1 MAGAGKHQALVFVH
15 SRKETAKTARAL
27 RDKAVAEG
35 SLARLMRESS
45 ASREIL
51 QAEAETCKDAALRD
65 LLPCGFAI
73 HHAGMARADRT
84 LVEDLFAD
92 GHVQVLCSTATLA
105 WGVNL
110 PAHTVIIKGT
120 QVYSPELGGWT
131 ELSPL
136 DVGQMLGRAGRPQFD
151 SQGEGVIITG
161 HAQLQFYLS
170 LINSQLPVES
180 QLASSRLA
188 DAVNAEVVLGTISSL
203 SDAAAWLGYTYLFV
217 RMLCAP
223 ALYGVDPAS
232 LERDPRL
239 LARRLDLAH
248 SAALAL
254 DRAGLLRYDR
264 ASGSLHAT
272 DAGRIAA
279 HYYVS
284 HQSIA
289 AYASHLRPSM
299 GDIELLR
306 VFSLSSEF
314 SRLVVRDEE
323 KVELAKLLERVPIP
337 VKERLDDPA
346 AKVNAL
352 LQAYVSRLRLE
363 GLALGAD
370 MQYVRDSAGRL
381 TRCLFELCLRRGWAR
396 LAAAALQLAKSVGR
410 RAWGCQSPLR
420 QFRGVLPDVVARLE
434 RKDVPWERYHD
445 LSPAELGEL
454 VRAPKAGRAL
464 HRLVHAFPRLELSAS
479 VQPITRSVL
488 KVDLTL
494 TPDFT
499 WDAAALG
506 MTVINKEGAASAAT
520 PDGNRTAGALG
531 WWVLVEDADGEALL
545 HHQYFVLR
553 GSQAD
558 REHLLTFTVP
568 VSDSPLPP
576 QYFVRVVADQWLGAE
591 ATLPLSFR
599 HLVLPERFPP
609 PTELLDLTPL
619 PPSALRAP
627 RYEEALFKGW
637 RRFNPVQTQA
647 FAALSGGDAA
657 VLVCAPPGSGKTAC
671 AEVALVRMLL
681 RRDAEA
687 AEARAAAAK
696 AKAAGKKAP
705 KPFRHRAVCLVPHEG
720 LAAERFSD
728 WRQRLG
734 PLGVAVSELT
744 GDGPADLKALEGS
757 DVVVATPERFDAL
770 SRRWKQR
777 RAVRELSLV
786 VADDLHLLG
795 GPRGPAY
802 EVVLSRLRYIA
813 ATQQQEGKER
823 AAGGKAAA
831 APRPPTRFVGLAA
844 SLANARDVGEWLGA
858 KPGSG
863 IFAFAPSARPVPL
876 EVHVQGFDV
885 ANPDA
890 RAAAMARPTYSAVV
904 KHAAAGGRDSKAPL
918 PSIVFV
924 ATRRHARLAALDLL
938 TSAAADGDLSRFLG
952 DAKAVR
958 AALDGEGEGSET
970 SSSVADAALRHALES
985 GVGWCFEG
993 QPAGERA
1000 AVDALF
1006 TSGAISV
1013 VVATAPTAWG
1023 MKLRA
1028 RCVVI
1033 AGTQAWDASADE
1045 EVGGG
1050 GGGGGG
1056 GSSGGGD
1063 YPVVDILQM
1072 MGRATYSPSSS
1083 SSSTGAPARCTAVLM
1098 CHAPRKEYYKKFL
1111 LEPLPLE
1118 SHLDRALHD
1127 HLAAEVVGRV
1137 VTTKQDAVD
1146 WMTWTLLYRR
1156 LSANPNYY
1164 GLAGGSHRHLSDH
1177 LSDLVE
1183 TTLADLEASKLIAVV
1198 EDGGGD
1204 EAAAAAGGLLEPLN
1218 LGMIASYYY
1227 INYATVEL
1235 LGASLGPKTK
1245 LRGLFDI
1252 VSAASEFDALPCRPG
1267 EPAAVR
1273 RLLSHAQLPP
1283 PAPPAGSQVDW
1294 TDPHV
1299 KAHAL
1304 LQAHLSRKV
1313 AALAPGL
1320 AADASAVVVPTAAR
1334 LLHAAVDVAASAGW
1348 LSPALAAME
1357 ASQSVSQALWP
1368 RDSQLLQLPHL
1379 RAGDAALRQA
1389 KAAGVESVF
1398 DLLDLD
1404 DDARAQILGAVA
1416 LTPSQLADVARAA
1429 NRYPDIS
1436 LSYKVEVEGV
1446 EGVAEGGSGGGDE
1459 EDGDAKKKVS
1469 ASAPLAAPE
1478 GSNVTISVE
1487 LEREGGVAPS
1497 TPPYTPH
1504 FPGGPHPEG
1513 WWLVAGQP
1521 STNALLAVKRVA
1533 IGSAA
1538 SARASL
1544 DFAAPRPG
1552 GGPVVLFFMCDA
1564 YVGCDQEYEVEVEV
1578 VEGGGGNGGG
1588 GGAEE
1593 MDE

>member
-1 MAGAGKHQALVFVH
+1 MK
-15 SRKETAKTARAL
+15 
-27 RDKAVAEG
+27 
-35 SLARLMRESS
+35 ESS

-51 QAEAETCKDAALRD
+51 QAEAATCKDAALRD

-73 HHAGMARADRT
+73 HHAGMARADRA

-120 QVYSPELGGWT
+120 QVYSPDQGGWT

-136 DVGQMLGRAGRPQFD
+136 DVGQMLGRAGRPQYD
-151 SQGEGVIITG
+151 SQGEGIIITG

-188 DAVNAEVVLGTISSL
+188 DALNAEVVLGTISSL
-203 SDAAAWLGYTYLFV
+203 GDAASWLGYTYLYV

-223 ALYGVDPAS
+223 ALYGVNPAD
-232 LERDPRL
+232 LEPGGADPRL
-239 LARRLDLAH
+239 LGRRLDLAH

-264 ASGSLHAT
+264 ASGALHAT

-337 VKERLDDPA
+337 IKERLDDPA

-352 LQAYVSRLRLE
+352 LQAYVSRLKLE

-396 LAAAALQLAKSVGR
+396 LAAAALQLAKCVGR

-420 QFRGVLPDVVARLE
+420 QFKGVLPDVVARLE

-445 LSPAELGEL
+445 LTPAELGEL
-454 VRAPKAGRAL
+454 VRAPKAGKAL

-506 MTVINKEGAASAAT
+506 MMVMTGSGTAAAAT
-520 PDGNRTAGALG
+520 EKNKTAGALG
-531 WWVLVEDADGEALL
+531 WWVLVEDADGEVLL

-558 REHLLTFTVP
+558 REHSLTFTVP

-627 RYEEALFKGW
+627 KYEQAFFGNWKL
-637 RRFNPVQTQA
+637 FNPVQTQA
-647 FAALSGGDAA
+647 FASLSGGDAA

-671 AEVALVRMLL
+671 AEVALVRMLC
-681 RRDAEA
+681 RRDAAAVEA
-687 AEARAAAAK
+687 KAASAK
-696 AKAAGKKAP
+696 AKAAGSKKVP

-720 LAAERFSD
+720 LAAERFAD
-728 WRQRLG
+728 WKQKLS

-744 GDGPADLKALEGS
+744 GDGPADLKVLEAS
-757 DVVVATPERFDAL
+757 DVVVSTPERFDAL

-786 VADDLHLLG
+786 IADDLHLLG

-813 ATQQQEGKER
+813 ATQQQEEKEK
-823 AAGGKAAA
+823 GGKA
-831 APRPPTRFVGLAA
+831 PSSHPPTRFVGLAA

-858 KPGSG
+858 KAGSG

-904 KHAAAGGRDSKAPL
+904 KHAGGGSGGGGKTSPPPL

-938 TSAAADGDLSRFLG
+938 TSAAADGEPTRFLG
-952 DAKAVR
+952 DEKAVK
-958 AALDGEGEGSET
+958 AVLEGGSKSDSG
-970 SSSVADAALRHALES
+970 SSPSAIADAALRHALES
-985 GVGWCFEG
+985 GVGWCYEG
-993 QPAGERA
+993 QLRAERA
-1000 AVDALF
+1000 TVDALF
-1006 TSGAISV
+1006 SSGAITV

-1023 MKLRA
+1023 MRLRA
-1028 RCVVI
+1028 RCVVV

-1050 GGGGGG
+1050 SGGGGG
-1056 GSSGGGD
+1056 GSGGGGGGGGD

-1072 MGRATYSPSSS
+1072 MGRATYSSSPSSAGGS
-1083 SSSTGAPARCTAVLM
+1083 PSRCTAVLM

-1146 WMTWTLLYRR
+1146 WMTWTLFYRR

-1283 PAPPAGSQVDW
+1283 PAPPSGSQVDW

-1320 AADASAVVVPTAAR
+1320 VADASAVVVPTAAR
-1334 LLHAAVDVAASAGW
+1334 LLHASVDVAASAGW

-1357 ASQSVSQALWP
+1357 ASQSVAQALWP
-1368 RDSQLLQLPHL
+1368 KDSQLLQLPHL
-1379 RAGDAALRQA
+1379 RAGDAALRR
-1389 KAAGVESVF
+1389 AADEGVESVF

-1404 DDARAQILGAVA
+1404 DDARARVLGAVA
-1416 LTPSQLADVARAA
+1416 LTSAQLADVARAA

-1446 EGVAEGGSGGGDE
+1446 EGAVEGGSGGGGDE
-1459 EDGDAKKKVS
+1459 GGDDEDDDEKKPKTS
-1469 ASAPLAAPE
+1469 LPAPE
-1478 GSNVTISVE
+1478 GANVSISVE

-1521 STNALLAVKRVA
+1521 ATNALLAVKRVA

-1538 SARASL
+1538 SARATL
-1544 DFAAPRPG
+1544 DFAAPKPG

-1578 VEGGGGNGGG
+1578 VEGNGGG
-1588 GGAEE
+1588 GGGGGEAEEE

>member
-1 MAGAGKHQALVFVH
+1 
-15 SRKETAKTARAL
+15 
-27 RDKAVAEG
+27 
-35 SLARLMRESS
+35 
-45 ASREIL
+45 
-51 QAEAETCKDAALRD
+51 
-65 LLPCGFAI
+65 
-73 HHAGMARADRT
+73 
-84 LVEDLFAD
+84 
-92 GHVQVLCSTATLA
+92 
-105 WGVNL
+105 
-110 PAHTVIIKGT
+110 
-120 QVYSPELGGWT
+120 
-131 ELSPL
+131 
-136 DVGQMLGRAGRPQFD
+136 MLGRAGRPQYD
-151 SQGEGVIITG
+151 SQGEGIIITG

-188 DAVNAEVVLGTISSL
+188 DALNAEVVLGTISSL
-203 SDAAAWLGYTYLFV
+203 ADAAAWLGYTYLFV

-223 ALYGVDPAS
+223 ALYGVDPSS
-232 LERDPRL
+232 LEKDPRL

-254 DRAGLLRYDR
+254 DRAGLVRYDR
-264 ASGSLHAT
+264 ASGAVHAT

-352 LQAYVSRLRLE
+352 LQAYVSRLKLE

-396 LAAAALQLAKSVGR
+396 LAGAALQLAKCVGR

-420 QFRGVLPDVVARLE
+420 QFKGVLPDVVARLE

-445 LSPAELGEL
+445 LTPAELGEL

-506 MTVINKEGAASAAT
+506 MMVPSAGGGGVSAAT
-520 PDGNRTAGALG
+520 DKNKTAGALG

-568 VSDSPLPP
+568 VSDSPMPP

-599 HLVLPERFPP
+599 HLVLPDRFPP

-627 RYEEALFKGW
+627 RYEEALFRGW
-637 RRFNPVQTQA
+637 THFNPVQTQA
-647 FAALSGGDAA
+647 FAALWGSDAA

-687 AEARAAAAK
+687 AEAKAAAAK

-720 LAAERFSD
+720 MASERFAD
-728 WRQRLG
+728 WSRRLG
-734 PLGVAVSELT
+734 PAGVAVAELT
-744 GDGPADLKALEGS
+744 GDGPADLKALEAS
-757 DVVVATPERFDAL
+757 DVVVSTPERFDAL

-813 ATQQQEGKER
+813 ATQQQEEKEKGKK
-823 AAGGKAAA
+823 GAAA
-831 APRPPTRFVGLAA
+831 ASTRPPTRFVGLAA

-858 KPGSG
+858 KAGSG
-863 IFAFAPSARPVPL
+863 IFAFAPAARPVPL
-876 EVHVQGFDV
+876 EVHVQGYDV

-890 RAAAMARPTYSAVV
+890 RAAAMARPTYSAIV
-904 KHAAAGGRDSKAPL
+904 KHAASGKGGGKGAASSPPL

-938 TSAAADGDLSRFLG
+938 TSAAADGEPSRFLG
-952 DAKAVR
+952 DAEAVR
-958 AALDGEGEGSET
+958 AALIEDGEGGDA
-970 SSSVADAALRHALES
+970 SSKGVVADAALRHALES
-985 GVGWCFEG
+985 GVGWRYEG
-993 QPAGERA
+993 QPASESA

-1006 TSGAISV
+1006 SSCAISV

-1023 MKLRA
+1023 MRLRA
-1028 RCVVI
+1028 RCVVV
-1033 AGTQAWDASADE
+1033 AGTQAWDASADD
-1045 EVGGG
+1045 EVGS
-1050 GGGGGG
+1050 GGGGG
-1056 GSSGGGD
+1056 GSSGGD

-1083 SSSTGAPARCTAVLM
+1083 SSSSSSSASPGRCTAVLM

-1127 HLAAEVVGRV
+1127 HLAAEVVARV

-1183 TTLADLEASKLIAVV
+1183 TTLADLEESKLIAVV
-1198 EDGGGD
+1198 EDGGDGEGA

-1227 INYATVEL
+1227 IGYATVEL

-1294 TDPHV
+1294 ADPHV

-1304 LQAHLSRKV
+1304 LQAHLSRKLSG
-1313 AALAPGL
+1313 LAPGL
-1320 AADASAVVVPTAAR
+1320 AADAAAVVVPTAAR

-1357 ASQSVSQALWP
+1357 ASQSVAQALWP
-1368 RDSQLLQLPHL
+1368 KDSQLLQLPHL

-1404 DDARAQILGAVA
+1404 DAERARILGAVA
-1416 LTPSQLADVARAA
+1416 LTPAQLADVARAA

-1436 LSYKVEVEGV
+1436 LAYRVEVEGV
-1446 EGVAEGGSGGGDE
+1446 EGVAEGGSAGGDE
-1459 EDGDAKKKVS
+1459 DDDGEKKSPV
-1469 ASAPLAAPE
+1469 LAAPE
-1478 GSNVTISVE
+1478 GANVTISVE

-1504 FPGGPHPEG
+1504 FPGGAPHPEG

-1521 STNALLAVKRVA
+1521 ASNALLAVKRVA

-1578 VEGGGGNGGG
+1578 VEGGGGGVGGG

>member
-15 SRKETAKTARAL
+15 SRKETSKTARAL

-35 SLARLMRESS
+35 SLSRLMKESS

-51 QAEAETCKDAALRD
+51 QAEAASCKDAALRD

-73 HHAGMARADRT
+73 HHAGMARADRA

-120 QVYSPELGGWT
+120 QVYSPDQGGWT

-151 SQGEGVIITG
+151 SQGEGIIITG

-188 DAVNAEVVLGTISSL
+188 DALNAEVVLGTISSL
-203 SDAAAWLGYTYLFV
+203 GDAAAWLGYTYLFV

-223 ALYGVDPAS
+223 ALYGVSPAD
-232 LERDPRL
+232 LDADPRL
-239 LARRLDLAH
+239 MARRLDLAH

-264 ASGSLHAT
+264 ASGALHAT

-314 SRLVVRDEE
+314 SLLVVRDEE

-337 VKERLDDPA
+337 IKERIDDPA

-352 LQAYVSRLRLE
+352 LQAYVSRLKLE

-381 TRCLFELCLRRGWAR
+381 TCCLFELCLRRGWAR
-396 LAAAALQLAKSVGR
+396 LATAALQLAKCVGR

-420 QFRGVLPDVVARLE
+420 QFKGVLPDVVSRLE

-445 LSPAELGEL
+445 LTPAELGEL
-454 VRAPKAGRAL
+454 VRAPKAGKAL

-479 VQPITRSVL
+479 VQPITRTVL
-488 KVDLTL
+488 KVDLML

-499 WDAAALG
+499 WDSAALG
-506 MTVINKEGAASAAT
+506 MMVPSASGGGGGGGASAAT
-520 PDGNRTAGALG
+520 ERNKTAGALG
-531 WWVLVEDADGEALL
+531 WWVLVEDSDGEALL

-637 RRFNPVQTQA
+637 RHFNPVQTQA

-657 VLVCAPPGSGKTAC
+657 VLVCAPPGSGKAAC
-671 AEVALVRMLL
+671 AEIALVRMLL

-687 AEARAAAAK
+687 ADAKAAAAK

-720 LAAERFSD
+720 LAAERFAD
-728 WRQRLG
+728 WRQRLS

-744 GDGPADLKALEGS
+744 GDGPADLKALEAS

-786 VADDLHLLG
+786 IADDLHLLG

-813 ATQQQEGKER
+813 ATQQQEEK
-823 AAGGKAAA
+823 AKGGQASA
-831 APRPPTRFVGLAA
+831 RPPTRFVGLAA

-890 RAAAMARPTYSAVV
+890 RAAAMARPTYSAIV
-904 KHAAAGGRDSKAPL
+904 KHAGSGSGGGKPSPPL

-938 TSAAADGDLSRFLG
+938 TSAAADGEPTRFLG
-952 DAKAVR
+952 SEEAVR
-958 AALDGEGEGSET
+958 VELEGKT
-970 SSSVADAALRHALES
+970 SPVADAALCHALES
-985 GVGWCFEG
+985 GVGWCYEG
-993 QPAGERA
+993 QPPAERA

-1006 TSGAISV
+1006 TSGAITV

-1023 MKLRA
+1023 LKLRA
-1028 RCVVI
+1028 RCVVV

-1045 EVGGG
+1045 EGS
-1050 GGGGGG
+1050 GG
-1056 GSSGGGD
+1056 GSGGGGGD

-1072 MGRATYSPSSS
+1072 MGRATYSSPSASS
-1083 SSSTGAPARCTAVLM
+1083 ATSVPARCTAVLM

-1183 TTLADLEASKLIAVV
+1183 TTLSDLEESKLIAVL

-1294 TDPHV
+1294 ADPHV

-1320 AADASAVVVPTAAR
+1320 AADAGAGVVPTAAR

-1357 ASQSVSQALWP
+1357 ASQSVAQALWP
-1368 RDSQLLQLPHL
+1368 KDSQLLQLPHL
-1379 RAGDAALRQA
+1379 KSGDAALRQA

-1416 LTPSQLADVARAA
+1416 LTPEQLADVARAA

-1436 LSYKVEVEGV
+1436 LSYTVEVEGV
-1446 EGVAEGGSGGGDE
+1446 EGFAEGGSNGGGGD
-1459 EDGDAKKKVS
+1459 DAADDEKKSS
-1469 ASAPLAAPE
+1469 ALAAPE
-1478 GSNVTISVE
+1478 GSSVTISVE
-1487 LEREGGVAPS
+1487 LEREGGVAPT
-1497 TPPYTPH
+1497 TPPYTPF

-1521 STNALLAVKRVA
+1521 ATNSLLAVKRVA
-1533 IGSAA
+1533 IGTAA
-1538 SARASL
+1538 SAKASL
-1544 DFAAPRPG
+1544 DFAAPKPG
-1552 GGPVVLFFMCDA
+1552 GGPVVLFFMCDT
-1564 YVGCDQEYEVEVEV
+1564 YVGCDQEYEVEV
-1578 VEGGGGNGGG
+1578 VEGGGGGGL
-1588 GGAEE
+1588 GAEE